1 MRLFRLFTTALLVAV
16 IVLFIRQNMTTF
28 DMVLPFSLNLYIRE
42 QVQWTHQVGSLLLAV
57 GLMGVLIGMALML
70 KPWLHLRKL
79 VNEERKARAE
89 LEALLHAS
97 EAAEVPGGESEPSE
111 SGRIEPPERD
121 RPPRDAPSS
130 VERP

>member
-89 LEALLHAS
+89 LEALLQAS
-97 EAAEVPGGESEPSE
+97 EEAEVPGGESEPSE